1 LLGAGQEHGRRPGTE
16 NVAYIVALGEAC
28 RIAKAHLQ
36 AGLHELKNLADE
48 LYSRLRRELP
58 GIRLVGHPV
67 QRLPNTLNVLFPGVS
82 GRRLL
87 ECCPGVFAS
96 NGSACHADSEEPSAI
111 LTALGIP
118 AHQALGSV
126 RLSLGRHTSR
136 ADIEIAASQLVAAWR
151 VLANAN
157 TPISFVPDKHIAA
170 NARELST

>member
-1 LLGAGQEHGRRPGTE
+1 
-16 NVAYIVALGEAC
+16 
-28 RIAKAHLQ
+28 
-36 AGLHELKNLADE
+36 
-48 LYSRLRRELP
+48 
-58 GIRLVGHPV
+58 
-67 QRLPNTLNVLFPGVS
+67 LNVLFPGVF

-118 AHQALGSV
+118 PQEALGSV
-126 RLSLGRHTSR
+126 RLSLGRHTSG

-151 VLANAN
+151 VLASANA
-157 TPISFVPDKHIAA
+157 PISPVPDKNIAA

>member
-1 LLGAGQEHGRRPGTE
+1 
-16 NVAYIVALGEAC
+16 
-28 RIAKAHLQ
+28 
-36 AGLHELKNLADE
+36 
-48 LYSRLRRELP
+48 
-58 GIRLVGHPV
+58 V
-67 QRLPNTLNVLFPGVS
+67 QHLPNTLNVLFPGVS

-118 AHQALGSV
+118 AQEALGSV
-126 RLSLGRHTSR
+126 RLSLGRHTSG

-151 VLANAN
+151 VLANADAP
-157 TPISFVPDKHIAA
+157 TSFVSDRNFAA